1 MIIRKKVI
9 LHNNFVMVILLRKM
23 LPLYLFFYTLMWQH
37 LHHTHA
43 RARTHSIY
51 IYIYFKKGGKGFNR
65 KKEEKGREKKKRG
78 SPALGTTGEESARLV
93 RRSARGEKVTGT
105 VGTARSTGENDRERR
120 VGFPACVRVS
130 GMQGFS
136 AGESVEN
143 GEENK
148 REGGGDSR
156 DGLGRLGWPERFAQ
170 VGFTWAATGTL
181 EFLVGSRWSAGVC
194 GFRPLLP
201 PPAPPHLLG
210 RRSPLATFF
219 FLFLVW
225 FFFSSGDVPLF
236 LKK

>member
-65 KKEEKGREKKKRG
+65 KKEEKGGEKKKRG

-120 VGFPACVRVS
+120 VR
-130 GMQGFS
+130 
-136 AGESVEN
+136 
-143 GEENK
+143 
-148 REGGGDSR
+148 R
-156 DGLGRLGWPERFAQ
+156 
-170 VGFTWAATGTL
+170 
-181 EFLVGSRWSAGVC
+181 VC
-194 GFRPLLP
+194 GFLACRGFRPVNLSKMVKRTKGREAETLGT
-201 PPAPPHLLG
+201 AWDAWDG
-210 RRSPLATFF
+210 RRDLLRLGSLG
-219 FLFLVW
+219 LRRGR
-225 FFFSSGDVPLF
+225 SSF
-236 LKK
+236 W